1 MWVLLGVFSSFF
13 LGIYD
18 IFKKTSLK
26 DNAVIPV
33 LFFASITSA
42 LIFVPFII
50 ISHSSPDVLSGTLFF
65 VPEITWKTHLLIL
78 LKSVIVGSS
87 WIFAYFAL
95 KNLPITIVAPVRASG
110 PLWTL
115 LGALT
120 IFGEKLSI
128 LQWTG
133 LILTLVFYYLF
144 SIAGR
149 KEGINFLHNK
159 WVLFIFLAT
168 IIGTVSSLY
177 DKYLIAHYDR
187 MAVQAWFS
195 IYMIIVLLPVQ
206 AILWFPGKRKFT
218 PFQWRWTIPLI
229 GICLTVADF
238 AYFYALTWEDSLI
251 AILSVLRRG
260 SVIISFTFGALIF
273 REVNIRHKALILLGI
288 LVGIIIII
296 IGS

>member
-1 MWVLLGVFSSFF
+1 MWVLLGVFSSVF

-18 IFKKTSLK
+18 IFKKYSLK
-26 DNAVIPV
+26 ENAVIPV
-33 LFFASITSA
+33 LFFASISSA
-42 LIFVPFII
+42 LLFVPFIV
-50 ISHSSPDVLSGTLFF
+50 ISHLNPEVLSGTLFY
-65 VPEITWKTHLLIL
+65 VPAVSWKTHLLIL

-115 LGALT
+115 IGALT
-120 IFGEKLSI
+120 VFGEKLSF

-133 LILTLVFYYLF
+133 LIITLLFYYLF
-144 SIAGR
+144 SVAGR
-149 KEGINFLHNK
+149 KEGINFLRNK

-177 DKYLIAHYDR
+177 DKFLIARYDR

-195 IYMIIVLLPVQ
+195 IYMIVVLLPVQ
-206 AILWFPGKRKFT
+206 AFLWFPGRKKYT

-229 GICLTVADF
+229 GICLTIADF
-238 AYFYALTWEDSLI
+238 AYFYALTWNDSLI

-260 SVIISFTFGALIF
+260 SVLISFTLGAFIF
-273 REVNIRHKALILLGI
+273 KEVNLRRKALILLGI
-288 LVGIIIII
+288 LAGIIIII
-296 IGS
+296 AGS